1 MKQMNAVAVI
11 TGSARNI
18 GRATALQLAN
28 LGFHIVL
35 HTRSDEANLNQT
47 IALVRQTGVLCEGVT
62 GQLDEQRTIDELA
75 KAVKAMGIC
84 QVLVNNASV
93 RKTKAF
99 LETTLDDWREVFRI
113 NCDAQ
118 FLCTQ
123 KFLPDML
130 NAGWGRVICLGGL
143 SAHTGAIER
152 AAVVTSKSS
161 VPGLVRALAV
171 EFADSQVTF
180 NCVVPGHIEV
190 ERSKDTG
197 ARLKHPNF
205 EGQNVPYGQPEDVAR
220 VISMLVGPDS
230 GFITGQTIHVN
241 GGAFLP

>member
-1 MKQMNAVAVI
+1 MNGVAVI

-18 GRATALQLAN
+18 GRATAVQLAN

-62 GQLDEQRTIDELA
+62 GRLDEKRTIDELDQV
-75 KAVKAMGIC
+75 VKAMGIC

-93 RKTKAF
+93 RKTKGF
-99 LETTLDDWREVFRI
+99 LETTLDDWHEVFRI

-190 ERSKDTG
+190 ERSKDAG
-197 ARLKHPNF
+197 ARLKHPSF
-205 EGQNVPYGQPEDVAR
+205 EGKNVPYGQPEDVAR

>member
-1 MKQMNAVAVI
+1 MKVDKAVAVI

-18 GRATALQLAN
+18 GRATALQLAAF
-28 LGFHIVL
+28 GYHIVL
-35 HTRSDEANLNQT
+35 HTRNDSHNLQYT
-47 IALVRQTGVLCEGVT
+47 IDMVRAVGVRCEGVV
-62 GQLDEQRTIDELA
+62 GPLDTLETIDQIEE
-75 KAVKAMGIC
+75 AVRGIGRC
-84 QVLVNNASV
+84 QILVNNASV
-93 RKTKAF
+93 RKTKPF
-99 LETTLDDWREVFRI
+99 LETTLDDWHEVFRI

-123 KFLPDML
+123 RFLPDML
-130 NAGWGRVICLGGL
+130 KSNWGRVICLGGL

-171 EFADSQVTF
+171 EFAESNVTF

-190 ERSKDTG
+190 ERSKDAG

-205 EGQNVPYGQPEDVAR
+205 EGKNVPYGQPEDVAR